1 MQRLALGRA
10 RRGIVSK
17 GRTVLTDEDNEL
29 LSRTGPGTPM
39 GDLFRRFWIPAALS
53 SELEADGAPLRLRL
67 LGEDLL
73 AFRDSSGQAGIV
85 EPYCS
90 HKLAPLFFGRNE
102 ACGLRCVYHGW
113 KFGVDG
119 RALDLP
125 NVDAHAAER
134 MKPQVAIRAYPVRE
148 AGGVLW
154 TNLGPVAGRATIP
167 GLEWTQL
174 PPGHVYLA
182 RWLQRSNY
190 AQGLEGELDS
200 AHLSFLHRGLN
211 PGGRMTPALESVQT
225 DGAPVLEV
233 EATPYGMTYGARRT
247 VSAGGYHWRTT
258 NWLLPFYSLLASAAR
273 SPGQLFTGR
282 AWVPVDDEHVT
293 TFHYIYRLDRPIT
306 DEERATIEEGD
317 FFPPLRERAA
327 VRLGDGTTI
336 DTFVPLANKENDYQ
350 IDRALQKTQNF
361 TGIRGANDQDRCLQE
376 NMASAFGLGP
386 GKIAARSREHLVASD
401 RAGIMMRRVLIAA
414 ARDLRAGKEPRAP
427 YEPELYRVRSFMTL
441 SPIADFKTLAETHG
455 LARA

>member
-1 MQRLALGRA
+1 M
-10 RRGIVSK
+10 
-17 GRTVLTDEDNEL
+17 LTDEDNEL
-29 LSRTGPGTPM
+29 LTRVGPGTSM

-53 SELEADGAPLRLRL
+53 SELTADGAPLRLRL

-73 AFRDSSGQAGIV
+73 AFRDSSGRPGIV
-85 EPYCS
+85 DPYCS

-102 ACGLRCVYHGW
+102 ECGLRCVYHGW
-113 KFGVDG
+113 KFGTDG
-119 RALDLP
+119 RCVDMP
-125 NVDAHAAER
+125 NVDARTAER
-134 MKPQVAIRAYPVRE
+134 MQPNVAIRAYPVRE
-148 AGGVLW
+148 AGGVVW
-154 TNLGPVAGRATIP
+154 TNLGPQPDAAAVP
-167 GLEWTQL
+167 GLEWTTL
-174 PPGHVYLA
+174 PPENVFLA

-211 PGGRMTPALESVQT
+211 PGGRMTPALASVQN

-233 EATPYGMTYGARRT
+233 EATPYGMTYGARRL
-247 VSAGGYHWRTT
+247 AGDDGYHWRTT

-273 SPGQLFTGR
+273 SPGRLFTGR

-293 TFHYIYRLDRPIT
+293 TLHYIYCLDRPLGA
-306 DEERATIEEGD
+306 EERAAIEAGD

-327 VRLGDGTTI
+327 YALPDGYTI
-336 DTFVPLANKENDYQ
+336 DTYLPQANKENDYQ
-350 IDRALQKTQNF
+350 IDRDLQKTRNF

-401 RAGIMMRRVLIAA
+401 RAGIMMRRVLLAA
-414 ARDLRAGKEPRAP
+414 ARDLRRGIEPRAP
-427 YEPELYRVRSFMTL
+427 YEPDLYRVRSFMTL
-441 SPIADFKTLAETHG
+441 SPIADFKTLAEKHG

>member
-1 MQRLALGRA
+1 MLNR
-10 RRGIVSK
+10 
-17 GRTVLTDEDNEL
+17 EDNEL
-29 LSRTGPGTPM
+29 LTRVGPGTAM
-39 GDLFRRFWIPAALS
+39 GELFRRFWLPALMP
-53 SELEADGAPLRLRL
+53 SELPTPDCTPVRLRL
-67 LGEDLL
+67 LGEDLV
-73 AFRDSSGQAGIV
+73 AFRDSRGRIGILG
-85 EPYCS
+85 EHCPHRRS
-90 HKLAPLFFGRNE
+90 SLFYGRNE
-102 ACGLRCVYHGW
+102 DCGLRCVYHGW
-113 KFGVDG
+113 KFDVEG
-119 RALDLP
+119 RCVDLP
-125 NVDAHAAER
+125 NVDSFNTAR

-154 TNLGPVAGRATIP
+154 TNLGPRSADAEIP

-211 PGGRMTPALESVQT
+211 PGGRMTPALESVQN

-247 VSAGGYHWRTT
+247 VTAGGYHWRTT

-273 SPGQLFTGR
+273 SPGALFTGR

-327 VRLGDGTTI
+327 FALPDGYTI
-336 DTFVPLANKENDYQ
+336 DTYVPRANKENDYQ
-350 IDRALQKTQNF
+350 IDRALQRTQNF

-414 ARDLRAGKEPRAP
+414 ARDLRSGIEPRAP
-427 YEPELYRVRSFMTL
+427 YEPDLYRVRSFMTL
-441 SPIADFKTLAETHG
+441 SPIDDFKQLVRTHG
-455 LARA
+455 LAHS